1 MTQVS
6 SAQPPGA
13 PAGAPRAAAG
23 SFVGAVVEW
32 YDFLLYGVVAALVFG
47 PLFFPSESPTAG
59 ALAAF
64 ATFGIGFLFRP
75 LGGIVFGHLGDRI
88 GRKRTLVWTIAIMGM
103 TTAAIGLLPTFDQVG
118 YLAPALLVAL
128 RCVQGLAV
136 GGEWASAALLA
147 VEHAPKR
154 WKALYSSGVQ
164 VGYSVALLMVNGFV
178 AILVAVMSETAFETW
193 GWRIPFFFGLL
204 LTLVGL
210 WIRSGVDESETFKK
224 AAAAQAAEPV
234 EKQKLPVLEAL
245 RRHPGAFVKIVA
257 LRLAELL
264 TMYIVVTFALAYAT
278 EQYGFTRGFMLGV
291 GLLVGGL
298 GIITIP
304 LFGWLSDRYGRRPV
318 YLVGAVVAVLA
329 SVPFFVAM
337 EQGSAVLLVLCAVL
351 LVNIG
356 HDAIVSVQQPLF
368 TEMFGARH
376 RNSGAGLGYQLA
388 SVVGGGFTPFI
399 ATALVAVGGGSWY
412 LVAAYLCGG
421 CLISLLVASF
431 MSYAPHAESEEA
443 PATPVASRS

>member
-1 MTQVS
+1 MTQPS
-6 SAQPPGA
+6 PA
-13 PAGAPRAAAG
+13 PAGARRAAAG

-88 GRKRTLVWTIAIMGM
+88 GRKRTLVWTIAIMGL
-103 TTAAIGLLPTFDQVG
+103 TTAALGLLPTYAQVG
-118 YLAPALLVAL
+118 YLAPVLLVAL

-154 WKALYSSGVQ
+154 WRALYSSGVQ
-164 VGYSVALLMVNGFV
+164 VGYSIALLLVNGFV
-178 AILVAVMSETAFETW
+178 AVLVAALSEDAFQSW

-210 WIRSGVDESETFKK
+210 WIRSGVDESEVFKK
-224 AAAAQAAEPV
+224 AAAAPHRTRT
-234 EKQKLPVLEAL
+234 LPVLEAL
-245 RRHPGAFVKIVA
+245 RRHPGAFGKIVG

-264 TMYIVVTFALAYAT
+264 TMYIVATFALSYAT
-278 EQYGFTRGFMLGV
+278 TEYAFSRGFMLGV

-318 YLVGAVVAVLA
+318 YLVGAVVALLA

-337 EQGSAVLLVLCAVL
+337 EQGSAVLLVVCAVL
-351 LVNIG
+351 LVNVG

-368 TEMFGARH
+368 TEMFGATH

-399 ATALVAVGGGSWY
+399 ATALVAFGGGSWY
-412 LVAAYLCGG
+412 WVAAYLAGG
-421 CLISLLVASF
+421 CLISLLVAVF
-431 MSYAPHAESEEA
+431 MDYAPHAEPDEETPAA
-443 PATPVASRS
+443 PAPSSSQA

>member
-1 MTQVS
+1 MS
-6 SAQPPGA
+6 QPSTA
-13 PAGAPRAAAG
+13 PAGAGRAAAG

-32 YDFLLYGVVAALVFG
+32 YDFLLYGVVAALVFSK
-47 PLFFPSESPTAG
+47 LYFPTESPTAG

-88 GRKRTLVWTIAIMGM
+88 GRKRTLVWTISIMGF
-103 TTAAIGLLPTFDQVG
+103 TTALIGVLPTYDQIG
-118 YLAPALLVAL
+118 YWAPALLVTL
-128 RCVQGLAV
+128 RCIQGLAV
-136 GGEWASAALLA
+136 GGEWGSAALLA

-154 WKALYSSGVQ
+154 WRALYSSGVQ
-164 VGYSVALLMVNGFV
+164 VGYSVALLLVNGFV
-178 AILVAVMSETAFETW
+178 AILVGAMSEGAFETW
-193 GWRIPFFFGLL
+193 GWRIPFFCGLL

-210 WIRSGVDESETFKK
+210 WIRSGVDESEVFRK
-224 AAAAQAAEPV
+224 AAAERAADPAE
-234 EKQKLPVLEAL
+234 EQRLPVLEAA
-245 RRHPGAFVKIVA
+245 RRHPGAFGKIVA

-264 TMYIVVTFALAYAT
+264 TMYIVVTFALSYAT
-278 EQYGFTRGFMLGV
+278 TEYAFSRGFMLGV

-298 GIITIP
+298 GIVTIP

-318 YLVGAVVAVLA
+318 YLTGAVAGLVA

-337 EQGSAVLLVLCAVL
+337 EQGSAVLLVVCSVL

-376 RNSGAGLGYQLA
+376 RNSGVGLGYQLA

-399 ATALVAVGGGSWY
+399 ATALVALGGGAWHW
-412 LVAAYLCGG
+412 VAAYLAAG
-421 CLISLLVASF
+421 CLLSLLVAAF
-431 MSYAPHAESEEA
+431 ISYEPHAEDA
-443 PATPVASRS
+443 PATASSHTP